1 MRNVKEND
9 GAGAEPA
16 HGRMRAAPW
25 TAGSQPALLQLP
37 SLATDCHIHIYDA
50 RFPYD
55 PGAQLR
61 PGAATVSD
69 YRLLQARLGT
79 ERCVVVQPS
88 SYGTDNACLVD
99 ALGQFG
105 ADARGVAVVDAS
117 VKDEE
122 LRALDSAGV
131 RGARFNLARPGGAM
145 MEALETVARRVA
157 PLGWHLQLHTLADL
171 WPELEPMIRRLPVP
185 LVIDHLGRLPQP
197 AGLSHPAWPVL
208 RRLVDEGRAWVKIS
222 GAYHDTR
229 TGAPDYADTGAVVKA
244 WVEAA
249 PERVI
254 WGTDWPHP
262 SATTGEKPVPD
273 DARLLD
279 LLGNWA
285 PSEVLRH
292 RILVDNPVLLYGFET
307 EARA

>member
-9 GAGAEPA
+9 AASAEPS
-16 HGRMRAAPW
+16 HGRVRAAPW
-25 TAGSQPALLQLP
+25 TAGSRAARLRLP
-37 SLATDCHIHIYDA
+37 SLATDCHIHIYDT

-55 PGAQLR
+55 PEAQLK
-61 PGAATVSD
+61 PGAATVGD

-99 ALGQFG
+99 ALDQFG

-117 VKDEE
+117 VTDKE
-122 LRALDSAGV
+122 LRALDAAGV

-145 MEALETVARRVA
+145 MEALEAVARRVA

-171 WPELEPMIRRLPVP
+171 WAGLEATMRRLPVP

-229 TGAPDYADTGAVVKA
+229 TGAPDYADTGTVVRA

-249 PERVI
+249 PERVV

-262 SATTGEKPVPD
+262 SATAGEKPVPD

-279 LLGNWA
+279 LLGEWA
-285 PSEVLRH
+285 PSEALRQ
-292 RILVDNPVLLYGFET
+292 RILVDNPAVLYGFGT

>member
-1 MRNVKEND
+1 MRNVNEND
-9 GAGAEPA
+9 GAGGEPA
-16 HGRMRAAPW
+16 RGRMQATPW

-37 SLATDCHIHIYDA
+37 PLAADCHIHIYDE
-50 RFPYD
+50 RFHYD

-61 PGAATVSD
+61 PGPATVGD

-79 ERCVVVQPS
+79 SRCVVVQPS

-99 ALGQFG
+99 ALRQFG

-117 VKDEE
+117 VTEEE
-122 LRALDSAGV
+122 LRALDAAGV

-145 MEALETVARRVA
+145 VEALETVAERVA
-157 PLGWHLQLHTLADL
+157 PFGWHLQLHALADV
-171 WPELEPMIRRLPVP
+171 WTGLEAVLRRLPLP

-197 AGLSHPAWPVL
+197 AGLSHSAWPVL

-229 TGAPDYADTGAVVKA
+229 TGGPDYVDTGAVVKA
-244 WVEAA
+244 WVGAA
-249 PERVI
+249 PERVV

-262 SATTGEKPVPD
+262 SATAGEKPLPD

-279 LLGNWA
+279 LLGEWV
-285 PSEVLRH
+285 PSRTLRH
-292 RILVDNPVLLYGFET
+292 RILVENPALLYGFET